1 MSGLAAQSPSGSSEW
16 TTFGYD
22 AGHTGWNRA
31 DQALSAGNLGQMRRL
46 WKTVLPNTPHVLA
59 GLSARLV
66 VNHAGRDLVVV
77 AGSDI
82 PPPGLVSL
90 AAPT

>member
-1 MSGLAAQSPSGSSEW
+1 
-16 TTFGYD
+16 
-22 AGHTGWNRA
+22 
-31 DQALSAGNLGQMRRL
+31 MRRL